1 MTEQGLVK
9 RVVHDL
15 LASFTGL
22 SHVVYM
28 DNFYTS
34 GPLADE
40 LAKDEIYTVGT
51 IKANARGYPQEL
63 RSVTPKKG
71 DYAALTSGEKVYS
84 VFNDRKVVRFMSNAF
99 PESMSSQVAR
109 TQPDGSFRYQSIPP
123 LLPAYNKYMGGV
135 DLTDQL
141 RKTYGF
147 DRKSKRAWIR
157 LFYCFFDLAI
167 NNAFILYK
175 LSSQG
180 RGLRPKRLLK
190 FRLELSDL
198 LVEMGPCREVE
209 TEGCGRSCPCSKGTY
224 GGTCMP
230 HPEGSGHWLE
240 ERKVPTLLGDKG
252 EE

>member
-1 MTEQGLVK
+1 
-9 RVVHDL
+9 
-15 LASFTGL
+15 
-22 SHVVYM
+22 
-28 DNFYTS
+28 
-34 GPLADE
+34 
-40 LAKDEIYTVGT
+40 
-51 IKANARGYPQEL
+51 
-63 RSVTPKKG
+63 
-71 DYAALTSGEKVYS
+71 
-84 VFNDRKVVRFMSNAF
+84 
-99 PESMSSQVAR
+99 
-109 TQPDGSFRYQSIPP
+109 
-123 LLPAYNKYMGGV
+123 MGGV

-157 LFYCFFDLAI
+157 LFYCFFDLQCNHFVQAQQSR
-167 NNAFILYK
+167 FPC
-175 LSSQG
+175 
-180 RGLRPKRLLK
+180 LRPKRLLK